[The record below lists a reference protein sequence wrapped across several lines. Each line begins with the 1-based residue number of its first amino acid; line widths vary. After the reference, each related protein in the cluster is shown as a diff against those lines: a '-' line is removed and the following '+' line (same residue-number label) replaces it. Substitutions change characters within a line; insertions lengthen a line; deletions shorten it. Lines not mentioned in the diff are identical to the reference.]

1 MLASNLN
8 GDEILS
14 AAKRFFP
21 GRLRRWQL
29 GPRSAESRKMIEP
42 FFSSKIS
49 ASWLDS
55 RPPQHRK
62 PKPESQEKEK

>member
-1 MLASNLN
+1 MLAPNLN

-29 GPRSAESRKMIEP
+29 GPRSAENRKVVGHPSGEDFGLLVGFKTTAAP
-42 FFSSKIS
+42 E
-49 ASWLDS
+49 
-55 RPPQHRK
+55 